1 MAKVKNEFK
10 SSKLDKP
17 MKIVWRQYREII
29 KNNFEKKLMKVCTK
43 QIESFDLFIPIRP
56 YYSIWLM
63 SRIRKL
69 LFKAVNGIGK
79 LDIKPYIRPSEDEKL
94 GILFRYET
102 M

>member
-17 MKIVWRQYREII
+17 MKIIWRQYREII
-29 KNNFEKKLMKVCTK
+29 RNNFEIKLTKVLNK
-43 QIESFDLFIPIRP
+43 QIESFDLFIPMKP
-56 YYSIWLM
+56 YYSIWLIN
-63 SRIRKL
+63 RIRKL

-79 LDIKPYIRPSEDEKL
+79 LDIKPSIRPNEDEKL
-94 GILFRYET
+94 GILIRYET

>member
-10 SSKLDKP
+10 TSKLDKP
-17 MKIVWRQYREII
+17 MKIIWRQYREII
-29 KNNFEKKLMKVCTK
+29 RNNFEDKLIKIVNK
-43 QIESFDLFIPIRP
+43 QIESFDLFIPMQP

-69 LFKAVNGIGK
+69 LFKVVNGIGK

-94 GILFRYET
+94 GILIRYK